1 MDLPR
6 LLLVRQK
13 FPDRRIHD
21 IPTTVSRELTGSP
34 FAARLRPGARVAIGV
49 GSRGITNIA
58 TIVRSVV
65 DFYKSRGAHPFV
77 FPAMGSHGAA
87 TAEGQA
93 DVLAHYGIIEATM
106 GCPIVSSLEVVS
118 LGRTAE
124 GIEAFMDRNAYES
137 DGVML
142 VGRVKWH
149 TDFAGAIESGLFK
162 MMAIGLGKFAGAQRY
177 HTYAYKLGLEHVIRS
192 IGRQVLASGKIL
204 GGLAILEDANHN
216 TAQLS
221 AVPVEEMEHR
231 EEELLR
237 LVKSWMGRIPM
248 DLDILVLDEIGK
260 NISGAGMDTKV
271 VNRGVHGQYNP
282 WPEAPRIE
290 RIFIRGLSDL
300 SYGNGVGLGMADVVS
315 DRLLRQIDWNPTRIN
330 SLTASTP
337 AAIRTPVHFP
347 TDRECLERFAPTVG
361 KQDLGEVTYGWLR
374 NSLELALI
382 KLSENLRPQIDKDP
396 NLEILGAPLP
406 FEFDAAGNLAD
417 ILVPESEVVAAH

>member
-1 MDLPR
+1 MDFPR
-6 LLLVRQK
+6 LLLVRQN
-13 FPDRRIHD
+13 FPDRS
-21 IPTTVSRELTGSP
+21 IPEVRPAVLTELVDSP
-34 FAARLRPGARVAIGV
+34 FGSRTKPGARVAIGV
-49 GSRGITNIA
+49 GSRGISNIS
-58 TIVRSVV
+58 TITRAVV
-65 DFYKSRGAHPFV
+65 DFWKSKGARPFI

-106 GCPIVSSLEVVS
+106 GCPVISSLDVVPV
-118 LGRTAE
+118 GRTPE

-149 TDFAGAIESGLFK
+149 TDFAGNIESGLFK

-177 HTYAYKLGLEHVIRS
+177 HTYAFKLGLEKVIRS
-192 IGRQVLASGKIL
+192 IGRQVLGSGKIL

-216 TAQLS
+216 TAQVT
-221 AVPVEEMEHR
+221 AVPVEAMEQR

-248 DLDILVLDEIGK
+248 DLDVLILDEIGK

-271 VNRGVHGQYNP
+271 VNRGVYGEYNP
-282 WPEAPRIE
+282 WPNAPRIE

-300 SYGNGVGLGMADVVS
+300 SYGNGVGLGMADVIT
-315 DRLLRQIDWNPTRIN
+315 DRLLEKIDWNPTRIN

-337 AAIRTPVHFP
+337 AAIRTPVHFA
-347 TDRECLERFAPTVG
+347 TDRECIERIAPTVG
-361 KQDLGEVTYGWLR
+361 RIDLKDVTYGWIR
-374 NSLELALI
+374 NSLELGLVA
-382 KLSENLRPQIDKDP
+382 LSENLRGQIERDP
-396 NLEILGAPLP
+396 NLEILGTSRPM
-406 FEFDAAGNLAD
+406 EFDGSGNLAD
-417 ILVPESEVVAAH
+417 LLVPAGEVIGTH